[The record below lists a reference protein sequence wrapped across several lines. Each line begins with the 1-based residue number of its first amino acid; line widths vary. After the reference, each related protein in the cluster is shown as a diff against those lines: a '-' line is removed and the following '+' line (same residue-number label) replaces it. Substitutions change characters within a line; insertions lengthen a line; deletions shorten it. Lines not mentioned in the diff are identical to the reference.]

1 MQRLNRHAIVSSHE
15 VPCPAGSFHVEPA
28 GGFDACRPAD
38 ALHLMAEAALRC
50 AGRHAGCAVVM
61 AKADGI
67 EFARPV
73 PAGSAVDIRAEI
85 AFQGRSSMTVL
96 VGIAPR
102 GDGAPRTGPSISG
115 RFMLV
120 AVDGAGRPVPIPVSD
135 QRTAEEVRP

>member
-1 MQRLNRHAIVSSHE
+1 
-15 VPCPAGSFHVEPA
+15 
-28 GGFDACRPAD
+28 
-38 ALHLMAEAALRC
+38 MAEAALRC
-50 AGRHAGCAVVM
+50 ARRHAGCSVVM
-61 AKADGI
+61 AKAGGI

-96 VGIAPR
+96 VGITPR
-102 GDGAPRTGPSISG
+102 DGASRAGPSISG

-120 AVDGAGRPVPIPVSD
+120 AVDGEGRPVPIPASD

>member
-1 MQRLNRHAIVSSHE
+1 MQRLNRHAIISSHE
-15 VPCPAGSFHVEPA
+15 VPCPARSFHA
-28 GGFDACRPAD
+28 GPTGGLDACRPAD

-50 AGRHAGCAVVM
+50 ARRHAGCAVVM

-73 PAGSAVDIRAEI
+73 PAGAAVDIRAEV

-96 VGIAPR
+96 VGIAPS
-102 GDGAPRTGPSISG
+102 DGASRAGPSISG

-120 AVDGAGRPVPIPVSD
+120 AVDGEGRPVPIPVSD
-135 QRTAEEVRP
+135 QRTAEEVRR